1 MLIIRAGLRIRW
13 QPCRIVLWTMRN
25 SGLQA
30 APLKTDVFIV
40 GGGPAGLA
48 AAIAARQK
56 GFRVSVAD
64 SSTPPVDKA
73 CGEGLMPDGIAA
85 LRELGVTIPVG
96 QRFPFRGIRFIEGN
110 LTAQSDFPNERG
122 WGIRRTTLHTALAE
136 RAAALGVE
144 MHWGKRVTGLNGD
157 DSEKVQQHG
166 ELSLEGRAIR
176 ARWIIGADGQNSRVR
191 QWAQF
196 TPARKK
202 GLRYGFSS
210 HFQIAPWA
218 DYVEVH
224 WGADCQIYV
233 TPIGCQEICVAVLTA
248 NPKSRL
254 GDTLKLFP
262 SVARHLQHG
271 IPLTPE
277 MGGVS
282 SSLTMAEVTRKSVV
296 PVALIGDASG
306 SVDAIA
312 GEGLTLAFRQALALA
327 EALERNDLAAYESE
341 HRRGRKRPVMM
352 SRLLMVLSGHRHLRR
367 RVLSAFASEPSLFS
381 KLLAAHT
388 GASVSPLTALQTMWS
403 LGWRIL
409 NPQKTAKSIPI
420 ARESAVSQLG

>member
-1 MLIIRAGLRIRW
+1 
-13 QPCRIVLWTMRN
+13 MRS

-30 APLKTDVFIV
+30 VPLETDVFIV

-85 LRELGVTIPVG
+85 LRGLGVTIPAD
-96 QRFPFRGIRFIEGN
+96 QRFPFRGIRFVERN
-110 LTAQSDFPNERG
+110 LAAQSDFSNERG

-144 MHWGKRVTGLNGD
+144 MHWGKRVMGLNGSHVERD
-157 DSEKVQQHG
+157 EQQG
-166 ELSLEGRAIR
+166 EISLDGRAIR

-191 QWAQF
+191 QWARF
-196 TPARKK
+196 TPAPKK

-210 HFQIAPWA
+210 HFQITPWS

-224 WGADCQIYV
+224 WGRDCQIYV
-233 TPIGCQEICVAVLTA
+233 TPLGRQEICVAVLTA

-254 GDTLKLFP
+254 AEVLKFFP
-262 SVARHLQHG
+262 SVAKRLEQAVA
-271 IPLTPE
+271 LTPE

-282 SSLTMAEVTRKSVV
+282 SSLTIADVTRKSAVS
-296 PVALIGDASG
+296 VALIGDASG

-312 GEGLTLAFRQALALA
+312 GEGLTLAFRQALALG
-327 EALERNDLAAYESE
+327 EALERNDLAAYEVE

-352 SRLLMVLSGHRHLRR
+352 SRLLVVLSKHRRLRH
-367 RVLSAFASEPSLFS
+367 RVFSAFAAEPSLFS

-388 GASVSPLTALQTMWS
+388 GAAVSPLTALQTAWS

-409 NPQKTAKSIPI
+409 NPQKVAKSVPS
-420 ARESAVSQLG
+420 ARESAVSQPG

>member
-1 MLIIRAGLRIRW
+1 
-13 QPCRIVLWTMRN
+13 MRN

-30 APLKTDVFIV
+30 TPLETDVFIV

-56 GFRVSVAD
+56 GFRVSIAD
-64 SSTPPVDKA
+64 SSIPPVDKA

-85 LRELGVTIPVG
+85 LRQLGVTIPG
-96 QRFPFRGIRFIEGN
+96 DQRFPFCGIRFVQGN
-110 LTAQSDFPNERG
+110 LAAQSDFPNEKG

-136 RAAALGVE
+136 RAEALGVE
-144 MHWGKRVTGLNGD
+144 MHWGKRVVGWHGNRG
-157 DSEKVQQHG
+157 ENAEQQG
-166 ELSLEGRAIR
+166 GFSLDGRAIH

-191 QWAQF
+191 QWARF

-202 GLRYGFSS
+202 SLRYGFRS
-210 HFQIAPWA
+210 HFQITPWS

-224 WGADCQIYV
+224 WGPDCQIYV
-233 TPIGCQEICVAVLTA
+233 TPIGRQEICVAVLTA

-254 GDTLKLFP
+254 ADVLKFFP
-262 SVARHLQHG
+262 SVAKRLEHAVALA
-271 IPLTPE
+271 PE

-306 SVDAIA
+306 SVDAVA

-327 EALERNDLAAYESE
+327 EALERNDLAAYEVE
-341 HRRGRKRPVMM
+341 HRRARKRPVMM
-352 SRLLMVLSGHRHLRR
+352 SRLLVALSDHRHLRH
-367 RVLSAFASEPSLFS
+367 RVVSAFASEPSLFS

-388 GASVSPLTALQTMWS
+388 DASVSPLTALQTMWS

-409 NPQKTAKSIPI
+409 NPQKSAKSIPA

>member
-1 MLIIRAGLRIRW
+1 
-13 QPCRIVLWTMRN
+13 MRN
-25 SGLQA
+25 SGPDA
-30 APLKTDVFIV
+30 TPLETDVFIV

-56 GFRVSVAD
+56 GFRTSIAD
-64 SSTPPVDKA
+64 SSIPPVDKA

-85 LRELGVTIPVG
+85 LRELGVTILAD
-96 QRFPFRGIRFIEGN
+96 QRFPFRGIRFVEGN
-110 LTAQSDFPNERG
+110 LAAQSDFPSEKG
-122 WGIRRTTLHTALAE
+122 WGIRRTTLHKALAQ

-144 MHWGKRVTGLNGD
+144 MHWGKRVAGLNASN
-157 DSEKVQQHG
+157 SENGEQHSG
-166 ELSLEGRAIR
+166 ISLEGRAIR

-196 TPARKK
+196 PPVRKR
-202 GLRYGFSS
+202 GLRYGFRS
-210 HFQIAPWA
+210 HFKITPWS

-224 WGADCQIYV
+224 WGSDCQVYV
-233 TPIGCQEICVAVLTA
+233 TPVGRQEICVAVLSA
-248 NPKSRL
+248 SPKSRL
-254 GDTLKLFP
+254 ADTLKLFP
-262 SVARHLQHG
+262 SVANRLQHAVA
-271 IPLTPE
+271 LAPE

-282 SSLTMAEVTRKSVV
+282 SSLTVAQVTRKSGV

-327 EALERNDLAAYESE
+327 EALERNNLASYEVE
-341 HRRGRKRPVMM
+341 HRRGRKQPVMM
-352 SRLLMVLSGHRHLRR
+352 SRLLMTLSDHSHLRH

-388 GASVSPLTALQTMWS
+388 GAAVSPLMALQTMWS

-409 NPQKTAKSIPI
+409 NPQKAAKSIQA
-420 ARESAVSQLG
+420 AREPAVSQLG

>member
-1 MLIIRAGLRIRW
+1 
-13 QPCRIVLWTMRN
+13 MRN
-25 SGLQA
+25 SALQA
-30 APLKTDVFIV
+30 TPLETDVFIV

-56 GFRVSVAD
+56 GFRVAIAD
-64 SSTPPVDKA
+64 SATPPVDKA

-85 LRELGVTIPVG
+85 LRELGVTIPAA
-96 QRFPFRGIRFIEGN
+96 QRFPFRGIRFVEGN
-110 LTAQSDFPNERG
+110 LTVQSDFSNERG

-144 MHWGKRVTGLNGD
+144 MHWGRRVVGLNGNNG
-157 DSEKVQQHG
+157 EKAEQQRG
-166 ELSLEGRAIR
+166 ISLEGRAIR
-176 ARWIIGADGQNSRVR
+176 ARWIIGADGQNSHVR

-210 HFQIAPWA
+210 HFQTTPWS

-224 WGADCQIYV
+224 WGRDCQIYV
-233 TPIGCQEICVAVLTA
+233 TPIGRQEICVAVLTA

-254 GDTLKLFP
+254 ADVLKFFP
-262 SVARHLQHG
+262 SLAKRVEHAVALA
-271 IPLTPE
+271 PE

-282 SSLTMAEVTRKSVV
+282 SSLTMAEVTRKSAI

-327 EALERNDLAAYESE
+327 EALEQNDLAAYEFE
-341 HRRGRKRPVMM
+341 HRRARKRPVMM
-352 SRLLMVLSGHRHLRR
+352 SRLLMVLSEHRYLRY

-388 GASVSPLTALQTMWS
+388 GAAVSPFTALQTMWS
-403 LGWRIL
+403 LGWKIL
-409 NPQKTAKSIPI
+409 NPQKNGQIDSGR
-420 ARESAVSQLG
+420 ARVRRFAAGLTGDRH

>member
-1 MLIIRAGLRIRW
+1 
-13 QPCRIVLWTMRN
+13 MRN
-25 SGLQA
+25 SSLEA
-30 APLKTDVFIV
+30 TPLETDVFIV

-56 GFRVSVAD
+56 GFRASIAD
-64 SSTPPVDKA
+64 SSMPPVDKA
-73 CGEGLMPDGIAA
+73 CGEGLMPEGIAA
-85 LRELGVTIPVG
+85 LRELGVTIPVD
-96 QRFPFRGIRFIEGN
+96 QRFRFRGIRFVEGN
-110 LTAQSDFPNERG
+110 LAAQSDFPNEKG

-136 RAAALGVE
+136 RAEALGVE
-144 MHWGKRVTGLNGD
+144 MHWGKRVVGLNGNN
-157 DSEKVQQHG
+157 SEKAEQQG
-166 ELSLEGRAIR
+166 EIFLERRAIR

-196 TPARKK
+196 TVARMK
-202 GLRYGFSS
+202 GLRYGFRS
-210 HFQIAPWA
+210 HFQITPWS

-224 WGADCQIYV
+224 WGRDCQIYV
-233 TPIGCQEICVAVLTA
+233 TPIGPREVCVAVLTA

-254 GDTLKLFP
+254 VDTLKLFP
-262 SVARHLQHG
+262 FVAKRLQHAV
-271 IPLTPE
+271 PLTPE

-282 SSLTMAEVTRKSVV
+282 SSLTMSAVTRKSAI

-312 GEGLTLAFRQALALA
+312 GEGLTLAFRQSLALA
-327 EALERNDLAAYESE
+327 EALERNDFAIYEVE
-341 HRRGRKRPVMM
+341 YRRIRKRPVMM
-352 SRLLMVLSGHRHLRR
+352 SRLLVALSGHRHLRH
-367 RVLSAFASEPSLFS
+367 RVFSAFASEPSLFS

-388 GASVSPLTALQTMWS
+388 GASVPPLTALQTMWS

-409 NPQKTAKSIPI
+409 NPTKSIQA

>member
-1 MLIIRAGLRIRW
+1 MKNPADYIRVKLPLAETL
-13 QPCRIVLWTMRN
+13 
-25 SGLQA
+25 
-30 APLKTDVFIV
+30 PLKTDVFIV

-48 AAIAARQK
+48 TAIAARQK
-56 GFRVSVAD
+56 GFRVSIAD
-64 SSTPPVDKA
+64 SSIPPVDKA
-73 CGEGLMPDGIAA
+73 CGEGLMPDGIVA
-85 LRELGVTIPVG
+85 LRELGVTIPAD
-96 QRFPFRGIRFIEGN
+96 QRFPFRGIRFVEGD
-110 LTAQSDFPNERG
+110 LAAQSDFSNERG

-144 MHWGKRVTGLNGD
+144 MYWGKRVIGLNGGLNGNN
-157 DSEKVQQHG
+157 SENGEQHG
-166 ELSLEGRAIR
+166 GIFLEGRAIR

-210 HFQIAPWA
+210 HFQTTPWS

-224 WGADCQIYV
+224 WAPNCQIYI
-233 TPIGCQEICVAVLTA
+233 TPIGRQEICVAVLTA
-248 NPKSRL
+248 NPRSRL
-254 GDTLKLFP
+254 ADTLKLFP
-262 SVARHLQHG
+262 SVAGRLQDAVA
-271 IPLTPE
+271 LAPE

-282 SSLTMAEVTRKSVV
+282 SSLSMAEVTRKSAV

-312 GEGLTLAFRQALALA
+312 GEGLTLAFRQALALG
-327 EALERNDLAAYESE
+327 EALERNDLAAYEVE

-352 SRLLMVLSGHRHLRR
+352 SRLLVTLSDHSRLRH

-381 KLLAAHT
+381 RLLAAHT
-388 GASVSPLTALQTMWS
+388 GAAISPLMALRTMCF

-409 NPQKTAKSIPI
+409 NPQKTAKSIRAAHEP
-420 ARESAVSQLG
+420 AVSQPG

>member
-1 MLIIRAGLRIRW
+1 
-13 QPCRIVLWTMRN
+13 MRN
-25 SGLQA
+25 SSA
-30 APLKTDVFIV
+30 EATPLETDVFIV

-48 AAIAARQK
+48 TAIAARQK
-56 GFRVSVAD
+56 GFHVSIAD
-64 SSTPPVDKA
+64 SSIPPVDKA

-85 LRELGVTIPVG
+85 LRELGVTIPADL
-96 QRFPFRGIRFIEGN
+96 RFPFRGIRFVEGN
-110 LTAQSDFPNERG
+110 LAAQSDFPEEGG
-122 WGIRRTTLHTALAE
+122 WGIRRTILHTALAE

-144 MHWGKRVTGLNGD
+144 MHWGKRVVGLNGNNGE
-157 DSEKVQQHG
+157 SGEQHG
-166 ELSLEGRAIR
+166 GISLEGRAIR

-210 HFQIAPWA
+210 HFQITPWS

-224 WGADCQIYV
+224 WGRDCQIYV
-233 TPIGCQEICVAVLTA
+233 TPVGRQEICVAVLTA
-248 NPKSRL
+248 NPRSRL
-254 GDTLKLFP
+254 ADALKLFP
-262 SVARHLQHG
+262 SLAGRLQDAVALA
-271 IPLTPE
+271 PE

-282 SSLTMAEVTRKSVV
+282 SSLTMSAVTRKSAI

-327 EALERNDLAAYESE
+327 EALERNDLAAYEVE
-341 HRRGRKRPVMM
+341 HRHGRKRPVMM
-352 SRLLMVLSGHRHLRR
+352 SRLLVLLVEHRRLRR
-367 RVLSAFASEPSLFS
+367 RVFWAFASEPSLFS
-381 KLLAAHT
+381 KLLAAHA
-388 GASVSPLTALQTMWS
+388 GPAVPPLTALQTMWS

-409 NPQKTAKSIPI
+409 SPQKTAKSIRA
-420 ARESAVSQLG
+420 AREPAVSQLG

>member
-1 MLIIRAGLRIRW
+1 
-13 QPCRIVLWTMRN
+13 MRN
-25 SGLQA
+25 SSVEA
-30 APLKTDVFIV
+30 TPLETDVFIV

-48 AAIAARQK
+48 AAIASRQK
-56 GFRVSVAD
+56 GFRASVAD
-64 SSTPPVDKA
+64 SSIPPVDKA

-85 LRELGVTIPVG
+85 LRELGVTIPAD
-96 QRFPFRGIRFIEGN
+96 QRSPFRGIRFVEGN

-144 MHWGKRVTGLNGD
+144 MHWGKRVIGLNGGLNGNN
-157 DSEKVQQHG
+157 SEGAEQHG
-166 ELSLEGRAIR
+166 GISLEGRAVR
-176 ARWIIGADGQNSRVR
+176 ARWIVGADGQNSHVR
-191 QWAQF
+191 QWARF
-196 TPARKK
+196 IPPRKK

-210 HFQIAPWA
+210 HFQTTPWS

-224 WGADCQIYV
+224 WGPDCQIYV
-233 TPIGCQEICVAVLTA
+233 TPIGRQEICVAVLTA
-248 NPKSRL
+248 DPKSRL
-254 GDTLKLFP
+254 ADVLKLFP
-262 SVARHLQHG
+262 FVAKRLEHAV
-271 IPLTPE
+271 PLAPE

-282 SSLTMAEVTRKSVV
+282 SSLTMAEVTRKSAI

-327 EALERNDLAAYESE
+327 DAFNRNDLAAYEVE

-352 SRLLMVLSGHRHLRR
+352 SRLLVALSEHRHLRH

-381 KLLAAHT
+381 ELLAAHT
-388 GASVSPLTALQTMWS
+388 GASVSLSMVLQTMWS

-409 NPQKTAKSIPI
+409 NLQKNGEVDSVGH
-420 ARESAVSQLG
+420 ESAIS

>member
-1 MLIIRAGLRIRW
+1 
-13 QPCRIVLWTMRN
+13 MRN
-25 SGLQA
+25 SSVEA
-30 APLKTDVFIV
+30 APLETDVFIV

-56 GFRVSVAD
+56 GFRVSIAD
-64 SSTPPVDKA
+64 GSIPPVDKA

-85 LRELGVTIPVG
+85 LRQLGVTIPADH
-96 QRFPFRGIRFIEGN
+96 RFPFRGIRFVEEN
-110 LTAQSDFPNERG
+110 LAVQSDFPNEKG

-144 MHWGKRVTGLNGD
+144 MHWGRRVVGLNGNNG
-157 DSEKVQQHG
+157 EKVEQQEG
-166 ELSLEGRAIR
+166 ISLEGRAIR
-176 ARWIIGADGQNSRVR
+176 ARWIIGADGQNSHVR

-196 TPARKK
+196 TVARKK
-202 GLRYGFSS
+202 GLRYGFRS
-210 HFQIAPWA
+210 HFQITPWS

-224 WGADCQIYV
+224 WGRDCQIYV
-233 TPIGCQEICVAVLTA
+233 TPIGRQEICVAVLTA

-254 GDTLKLFP
+254 ADTLKLFP
-262 SVARHLQHG
+262 SVARHLQHAVA
-271 IPLTPE
+271 LTPE

-282 SSLTMAEVTRKSVV
+282 SSLTMSAVTRKSAI

-306 SVDAIA
+306 SVDAVA
-312 GEGLTLAFRQALALA
+312 GEGLTLAFRQALVLA
-327 EALERNDLAAYESE
+327 EALERNDLAAYEIE

-352 SRLLMVLSGHRHLRR
+352 SRLLVALSGHRRLRH
-367 RVLSAFASEPSLFS
+367 RVFSAFASEPSLFS

-388 GASVSPLTALQTMWS
+388 GAAVPPLTALQTMCS

-409 NPQKTAKSIPI
+409 NPTNSIAA

>member
-1 MLIIRAGLRIRW
+1 
-13 QPCRIVLWTMRN
+13 MRN
-25 SGLQA
+25 SSVEA
-30 APLKTDVFIV
+30 TPLETDIFIV

-48 AAIAARQK
+48 AAIAVRQK
-56 GFRVSVAD
+56 GFRASIAD
-64 SSTPPVDKA
+64 SSVPPVDKA
-73 CGEGLMPDGIAA
+73 CGEGLMPGGIAA
-85 LRELGVTIPVG
+85 LRELGVIIPADL
-96 QRFPFRGIRFIEGN
+96 RFPFRGIRFVEGN
-110 LTAQSDFPNERG
+110 LAAQSDFPNEKG
-122 WGIRRTTLHTALAE
+122 WGIRRTTLHTSLAE

-144 MHWGKRVTGLNGD
+144 MHWGKRVAGLNGK
-157 DSEKVQQHG
+157 ERENGEQHG
-166 ELSLEGRAIR
+166 EISLEGRAIR

-196 TPARKK
+196 TPAREKS
-202 GLRYGFSS
+202 LRYGFRS
-210 HFQIAPWA
+210 HFQMTPWS

-224 WGADCQIYV
+224 WAPDCQIYV
-233 TPIGCQEICVAVLTA
+233 TPIGRQEICVAVLTA

-254 GDTLKLFP
+254 ADTLKLFP
-262 SVARHLQHG
+262 SVANRLQHAVA
-271 IPLTPE
+271 LAPE

-282 SSLTMAEVTRKSVV
+282 SSLAMAEVTRKSAM

-312 GEGLTLAFRQALALA
+312 GEGLTLAFRQALALG
-327 EALERNDLAAYESE
+327 EALERNDLAVYEVE

-352 SRLLMVLSGHRHLRR
+352 SRLLVLLSEHRRLRR
-367 RVLSAFASEPSLFS
+367 RVFCAFASEPSLFS

-388 GASVSPLTALQTMWS
+388 GAAVSPLMALQTMWS

-409 NPQKTAKSIPI
+409 NPQKAAKSVPS

>member
-1 MLIIRAGLRIRW
+1 
-13 QPCRIVLWTMRN
+13 MRN
-25 SGLQA
+25 SSQVDKT
-30 APLKTDVFIV
+30 PLETDVFIV

-48 AAIAARQK
+48 AAIAARQE
-56 GFRVSVAD
+56 GFRVSIAD
-64 SSTPPVDKA
+64 SSIPPVDKA
-73 CGEGLMPDGIAA
+73 CGEGLMPYGVAA
-85 LRELGVTIPVG
+85 LRELGVMIPAD
-96 QRFPFRGIRFIEGN
+96 QRFSFRGIRFVEGN

-122 WGIRRTTLHTALAE
+122 WGIRRTILHTALAE

-144 MHWGKRVTGLNGD
+144 MHWGKRVSGLNGGLNGNN
-157 DSEKVQQHG
+157 SENAKQHG
-166 ELSLEGRAIR
+166 GISLEGRAIR
-176 ARWIIGADGQNSRVR
+176 ARWIIGADGQNSHVR
-191 QWAQF
+191 QWARF
-196 TPARKK
+196 TPARRK

-210 HFQIAPWA
+210 HFQTTPWS

-224 WGADCQIYV
+224 WGRDCQIYV
-233 TPIGCQEICVAVLTA
+233 TPIGRQEICVAVLTA

-254 GDTLKLFP
+254 ADTLKLFP
-262 SVARHLQHG
+262 SVARRLEHAV
-271 IPLTPE
+271 PLAPQ

-282 SSLTMAEVTRKSVV
+282 SSLMLVEVTRKSAI

-352 SRLLMVLSGHRHLRR
+352 SRLLVALSEHRHLRH
-367 RVLSAFASEPSLFS
+367 RVFSAFTSEPSLFS

-388 GASVSPLTALQTMWS
+388 GAAVPPLTALQTMCF

-409 NPQKTAKSIPI
+409 NPQKNGEVHSVE
-420 ARESAVSQLG
+420 RESAVSQLG

>member
-1 MLIIRAGLRIRW
+1 
-13 QPCRIVLWTMRN
+13 MRN
-25 SGLQA
+25 SSVEA
-30 APLKTDVFIV
+30 TPLETDVFIV

-56 GFRVSVAD
+56 GFRVAIAD
-64 SSTPPVDKA
+64 SATPPVDKA

-85 LRELGVTIPVG
+85 LHELGVTIPAA
-96 QRFPFRGIRFIEGN
+96 QRFPFRGIRFVEGN
-110 LTAQSDFPNERG
+110 LAAQSDFLNERG

-144 MHWGKRVTGLNGD
+144 MHWGKRVVVPNGVLNGNN
-157 DSEKVQQHG
+157 SENAQQYG
-166 ELSLEGRAIR
+166 EFSLEGRAIR

-191 QWAQF
+191 QWARF

-210 HFQIAPWA
+210 HFQKTPWS

-224 WGADCQIYV
+224 WGCDCQIYV
-233 TPIGCQEICVAVLTA
+233 TPIGRQEICVAVLTA

-254 GDTLKLFP
+254 ADVLKFFP
-262 SVARHLQHG
+262 SVAKRLEHAVALA
-271 IPLTPE
+271 PE

-282 SSLTMAEVTRKSVV
+282 SSLTMAEVTRKSAI

-327 EALERNDLAAYESE
+327 EALKRNDLAAYEVE

-352 SRLLMVLSGHRHLRR
+352 
-367 RVLSAFASEPSLFS
+367 
-381 KLLAAHT
+381 
-388 GASVSPLTALQTMWS
+388 
-403 LGWRIL
+403 
-409 NPQKTAKSIPI
+409 
-420 ARESAVSQLG
+420 

>member
-1 MLIIRAGLRIRW
+1 
-13 QPCRIVLWTMRN
+13 MRN
-25 SGLQA
+25 SGLRTNS
-30 APLKTDVFIV
+30 LETDVFIV

-48 AAIAARQK
+48 AGIAARQK
-56 GFRVSVAD
+56 GFRVSIAD
-64 SSTPPVDKA
+64 SSIPPVDKA
-73 CGEGLMPDGIAA
+73 CGEGLMPDGMTA
-85 LRELGVTIPVG
+85 LRQLGVTIPAD
-96 QRFPFRGIRFIEGN
+96 QRFPFRGIRFVEGN
-110 LTAQSDFPNERG
+110 LAAQSDFPDEKG

-144 MHWGKRVTGLNGD
+144 MHWGNRVVGLNGN
-157 DSEKVQQHG
+157 SG
-166 ELSLEGRAIR
+166 ENREPYAGISLEGRAIR

-202 GLRYGFSS
+202 SLRYGFRS
-210 HFQIAPWA
+210 HFQLAPWS

-224 WGADCQIYV
+224 WGRDCQIYV
-233 TPIGCQEICVAVLTA
+233 TPIGRQEICVAVLTA

-254 GDTLKLFP
+254 ADVLKFFP
-262 SVARHLQHG
+262 SVAKRLEHAVALA
-271 IPLTPE
+271 PE

-282 SSLTMAEVTRKSVV
+282 SSLTMSAVTRKSTIS
-296 PVALIGDASG
+296 VALIGDASG

-327 EALERNDLAAYESE
+327 EALERNDLAAYEVE

-352 SRLLMVLSGHRHLRR
+352 SRLLVVLTEHRHLRH

-388 GASVSPLTALQTMWS
+388 GAAVSPLMALQTMWS

-409 NPQKTAKSIPI
+409 NPQKTAKSVPA
-420 ARESAVSQLG
+420 ARESSVSQLG

>member
-1 MLIIRAGLRIRW
+1 
-13 QPCRIVLWTMRN
+13 MRN
-25 SGLQA
+25 SDHVEA
-30 APLKTDVFIV
+30 IPLETDVFIV

-56 GFRVSVAD
+56 GLRVSVAD
-64 SSTPPVDKA
+64 SATPPVDKA

-85 LRELGVTIPVG
+85 LRELRVTIPAD

-110 LTAQSDFPNERG
+110 LAAQSEFPNERG

-144 MHWGKRVTGLNGD
+144 MHWGKRVVGWHQNH
-157 DSEKVQQHG
+157 SEGAEQRG
-166 ELSLEGRAIR
+166 EISLEGRAVR

-191 QWAQF
+191 PWAQF
-196 TPARKK
+196 TPAPRR
-202 GLRYGFSS
+202 GLRYGFRS
-210 HFQIAPWA
+210 HFQITPWS

-224 WGADCQIYV
+224 WGRDCQIYV

-254 GDTLKLFP
+254 ADTLQLFP
-262 SVARHLQHG
+262 SVARHLQHA

-277 MGGVS
+277 LGGVS
-282 SSLTMAEVTRKSVV
+282 SSLTMAEVTRKSAV

-327 EALERNDLAAYESE
+327 EALERNDLATYEVE
-341 HRRGRKRPVMM
+341 HRRIRKRPVMM
-352 SRLLMVLSGHRHLRR
+352 SRLLVALSDHRHLRH
-367 RVLSAFASEPSLFS
+367 RVFSAFASEPSLFS

-388 GASVSPLTALQTMWS
+388 GAPVSPLTALQTMWS
-403 LGWRIL
+403 VGRGIL
-409 NPQKTAKSIPI
+409 NPQKTAKSI
-420 ARESAVSQLG
+420 RGSCESAVSQPGQQEAIIELP

>member
-1 MLIIRAGLRIRW
+1 
-13 QPCRIVLWTMRN
+13 MRN
-25 SGLQA
+25 SALQA
-30 APLKTDVFIV
+30 APLETDVFIV

-56 GFRVSVAD
+56 GFRASVAD
-64 SSTPPVDKA
+64 SSIPPVDKA
-73 CGEGLMPDGIAA
+73 CGEGLMPDGITA
-85 LRELGVTIPVG
+85 LRELGVTVPVA
-96 QRFPFRGIRFIEGN
+96 QCFPFRGIRFVEGN

-122 WGIRRTTLHTALAE
+122 WGIRRTTLHTALVE

-144 MHWGKRVTGLNGD
+144 MHWGKRVVGLNGGLNGGLNWNN
-157 DSEKVQQHG
+157 SENAEQQG
-166 ELSLEGRAIR
+166 EISLEGRAIR
-176 ARWIIGADGQNSRVR
+176 ARWVIGADGQNSHVR

-210 HFQIAPWA
+210 HFQITPWS

-224 WGADCQIYV
+224 WGRDCQIYV
-233 TPIGCQEICVAVLTA
+233 TPIGRQEICVAVLTA

-254 GDTLKLFP
+254 ADVLKFFP
-262 SVARHLQHG
+262 SVAKRLEHAVALA
-271 IPLTPE
+271 PE

-282 SSLTMAEVTRKSVV
+282 SWLTMAEVTRKSTIS
-296 PVALIGDASG
+296 VALIGDASG

-327 EALERNDLAAYESE
+327 EALERNDLAAYEVE

-352 SRLLMVLSGHRHLRR
+352 SRLLVVLTEHRHLRH

-388 GASVSPLTALQTMWS
+388 GAAVSPLMALETVWS

-409 NPQKTAKSIPI
+409 NPQKTAKSVPA
-420 ARESAVSQLG
+420 ARESSVSQLG

>member
-1 MLIIRAGLRIRW
+1 
-13 QPCRIVLWTMRN
+13 MRN
-25 SGLQA
+25 SGLRA
-30 APLKTDVFIV
+30 TPLETDVFIV

-56 GFRVSVAD
+56 GFRVGIAD
-64 SSTPPVDKA
+64 SATPPVDKA

-85 LRELGVTIPVG
+85 LRELGVTIPAA
-96 QRFPFRGIRFIEGN
+96 QRFPFRGIRFVDGN
-110 LTAQSDFPNERG
+110 LTAQSDFSNERG
-122 WGIRRTTLHTALAE
+122 WGIRRTTLHAALAE

-144 MHWGKRVTGLNGD
+144 MHWGKRVAGLNGNN
-157 DSEKVQQHG
+157 SENAAQHV
-166 ELSLEGRAIR
+166 EISLEGRAIR

-196 TPARKK
+196 TPAGKK
-202 GLRYGFSS
+202 GLRCGFRS
-210 HFQIAPWA
+210 HFQTTPWS

-224 WGADCQIYV
+224 WGPDCQIYV
-233 TPIGCQEICVAVLTA
+233 TPIGRQEICVAVLTA

-254 GDTLKLFP
+254 ADMLKFFP
-262 SVARHLQHG
+262 SVARRLEHAVA
-271 IPLTPE
+271 LTPE

-282 SSLTMAEVTRKSVV
+282 SSLTMAEVTRNLAI

-327 EALERNDLAAYESE
+327 NALERNNLAAYEVE

-352 SRLLMVLSGHRHLRR
+352 SRLLVALSEHRSLRR

-388 GASVSPLTALQTMWS
+388 GAAVRPLTVLQTMWF

-409 NPQKTAKSIPI
+409 NPQKTAKSVPA

>member
-1 MLIIRAGLRIRW
+1 
-13 QPCRIVLWTMRN
+13 MRN
-25 SGLQA
+25 SSA
-30 APLKTDVFIV
+30 EATPLETDVFIV

-48 AAIAARQK
+48 AAIAVRQK
-56 GFRVSVAD
+56 GFRACIAD
-64 SSTPPVDKA
+64 SSIPPVDKA

-85 LRELGVTIPVG
+85 LRELGVIIPADL
-96 QRFPFRGIRFIEGN
+96 RFPFRGIRFVEGN
-110 LTAQSDFPNERG
+110 LAAQSDFPNEKG
-122 WGIRRTTLHTALAE
+122 WGIRRTTLHTSLAE

-144 MHWGKRVTGLNGD
+144 MHWGKRVARLNGNGG
-157 DSEKVQQHG
+157 QHG
-166 ELSLEGRAIR
+166 EISLEGRAIR
-176 ARWIIGADGQNSRVR
+176 ARWIIAADGQNSPVR

-196 TPARKK
+196 APARKK
-202 GLRYGFSS
+202 GLRYGFRS
-210 HFQIAPWA
+210 HFQIAPWS

-224 WGADCQIYV
+224 WAPDCQIYV
-233 TPIGCQEICVAVLTA
+233 TPIGRQEICVAVLTA

-254 GDTLKLFP
+254 ADTLKLFP
-262 SVARHLQHG
+262 SVASRLQHAVA
-271 IPLTPE
+271 LAPE

-282 SSLTMAEVTRKSVV
+282 SSLAMAYVTRKSAI

-312 GEGLTLAFRQALALA
+312 GEGLTLAFRQALALG
-327 EALERNDLAAYESE
+327 EALERNDLAAYEVA

-352 SRLLMVLSGHRHLRR
+352 SRLLVLLSEHRRLRR
-367 RVLSAFASEPSLFS
+367 RVFSAFASEPSLFS

-388 GASVSPLTALQTMWS
+388 GAAVSPLMALQTMCS

-409 NPQKTAKSIPI
+409 NPQKAAKSVPS

>member
-1 MLIIRAGLRIRW
+1 
-13 QPCRIVLWTMRN
+13 MRN
-25 SGLQA
+25 SGHVEA
-30 APLKTDVFIV
+30 TPLETDVFIV

-48 AAIAARQK
+48 AAIAARRK
-56 GFRVSVAD
+56 GLRVSMAD
-64 SSTPPVDKA
+64 RATPPVDKA

-85 LRELGVTIPVG
+85 LRELEVTIPAD
-96 QRFPFRGIRFIEGN
+96 QCFPFRGIRFIEGN
-110 LTAQSDFPNERG
+110 LVAQSDFPNERG

-144 MHWGKRVTGLNGD
+144 MHWGKRVVGFQENH
-157 DSEKVQQHG
+157 SEDAEQPGKISV
-166 ELSLEGRAIR
+166 EGRAVR

-191 QWAQF
+191 QWARF

-210 HFQIAPWA
+210 HFQTTPWS

-224 WGADCQIYV
+224 WGRNCQIYV
-233 TPIGCQEICVAVLTA
+233 TPIGRQEICVAVLTA

-254 GDTLKLFP
+254 TDTLKLFP
-262 SVARHLQHG
+262 SVARHLQHA
-271 IPLTPE
+271 IPLTSE
-277 MGGVS
+277 LGGVS
-282 SSLTMAEVTRKSVV
+282 SSLTMTEVIRKSAV

-312 GEGLTLAFRQALALA
+312 GDGLTLAFRQALALA
-327 EALERNDLAAYESE
+327 KALERNDLATYEVE
-341 HRRGRKRPVMM
+341 HRRIRKQPVMM
-352 SRLLMVLSGHRHLRR
+352 SRLLVALSDHRHLRH
-367 RVLSAFASEPSLFS
+367 RVFSAFASEPSLFS

-388 GASVSPLTALQTMWS
+388 GAPVSPLAALQTMGS

-409 NPQKTAKSIPI
+409 NPQKTAKSIR
-420 ARESAVSQLG
+420 ASCESALSQPG

>member
-1 MLIIRAGLRIRW
+1 
-13 QPCRIVLWTMRN
+13 MRN
-25 SGLQA
+25 SGHIETT
-30 APLKTDVFIV
+30 PLETDVFIV
-40 GGGPAGLA
+40 GGGPAGLS

-64 SSTPPVDKA
+64 SAIPPVDKS

-85 LRELGVTIPVG
+85 LRQLGVTIPAD
-96 QRFPFRGIRFIEGN
+96 QRFPFRGIRFVEGN
-110 LTAQSDFPNERG
+110 LAAQSDYPDEKG

-144 MHWGKRVTGLNGD
+144 MHWGRRVVGLNGN
-157 DSEKVQQHG
+157 SGEKVEQQEG
-166 ELSLEGRAIR
+166 IFLEGRAIR
-176 ARWIIGADGQNSRVR
+176 ARWIVGADGQNSRVR

-202 GLRYGFSS
+202 GLRYGFRS
-210 HFQIAPWA
+210 HFQTAPWS

-224 WGADCQIYV
+224 WGPDCQIYV
-233 TPIGCQEICVAVLTA
+233 TPIGREEICVAVLTA

-254 GDTLKLFP
+254 ADTLKLFP
-262 SVARHLQHG
+262 SVARRLQHAVQ
-271 IPLTPE
+271 LTPE

-282 SSLTMAEVTRKSVV
+282 SSLTMSAVTRKSAVA
-296 PVALIGDASG
+296 VALIGDASG

-312 GEGLTLAFRQALALA
+312 GEGLTLAFRQALDLG
-327 EALERNDLAAYESE
+327 EALKRNDLAAYEVE

-352 SRLLMVLSGHRHLRR
+352 SRLLMALSDHRHLRR
-367 RVLSAFASEPSLFS
+367 RVFSAFASEPALFS

-388 GASVSPLTALQTMWS
+388 GAAVPPLTALQTMCS

-409 NPQKTAKSIPI
+409 NPTKSIAA

>member
-1 MLIIRAGLRIRW
+1 
-13 QPCRIVLWTMRN
+13 MRN
-25 SGLQA
+25 SSVEA
-30 APLKTDVFIV
+30 TPLETDVFIV

-56 GFRVSVAD
+56 GFRVAIAD
-64 SSTPPVDKA
+64 SATPPVDKA

-85 LRELGVTIPVG
+85 LHELGVTIPAA
-96 QRFPFRGIRFIEGN
+96 QRFPFRGIRFVEGN
-110 LTAQSDFPNERG
+110 LAAQSDFLNERG

-144 MHWGKRVTGLNGD
+144 MHWGKRVVVPNGVLNGNN
-157 DSEKVQQHG
+157 SENAEQHG
-166 ELSLEGRAIR
+166 GISLEERVIR

-196 TPARKK
+196 APARKK

-210 HFQIAPWA
+210 HFQTTPWS
-218 DYVEVH
+218 V
-224 WGADCQIYV
+224 YV
-233 TPIGCQEICVAVLTA
+233 TPIGRQEICVAVLTA

-254 GDTLKLFP
+254 ADVLKFFP
-262 SVARHLQHG
+262 SAAKRLEHAVA
-271 IPLTPE
+271 LTPE

-282 SSLTMAEVTRKSVV
+282 SSLTMAEVTRKSAI

-327 EALERNDLAAYESE
+327 EALKRNDLAAYEVE

-352 SRLLMVLSGHRHLRR
+352 ARLLMVLSNHRHLRH
-367 RVLSAFASEPSLFS
+367 RVLSAFAAEPVLFS

-388 GASVSPLTALQTMWS
+388 GASVSPLTALQTIWS

-409 NPQKTAKSIPI
+409 NPQKTAKSIQT
-420 ARESAVSQLG
+420 ARESAVSQMG

>member
-1 MLIIRAGLRIRW
+1 
-13 QPCRIVLWTMRN
+13 MRN
-25 SGLQA
+25 SALQA
-30 APLKTDVFIV
+30 TPLETDVFIV

-48 AAIAARQK
+48 AAIAARQQ
-56 GFRVSVAD
+56 GFRVAIAD
-64 SSTPPVDKA
+64 SATPPVDKA

-85 LRELGVTIPVG
+85 LDELGVTIPAA
-96 QRFPFRGIRFIEGN
+96 QRFPFRGIRFVEGN
-110 LTAQSDFPNERG
+110 LAAQSDFLNERG

-144 MHWGKRVTGLNGD
+144 MHWGKRVVVPNGVLNGNN
-157 DSEKVQQHG
+157 SENAQQYG
-166 ELSLEGRAIR
+166 EFSLEGRAIR

-191 QWAQF
+191 QWARF

-210 HFQIAPWA
+210 HFQKTPWS

-224 WGADCQIYV
+224 WGCDCQIYV
-233 TPIGCQEICVAVLTA
+233 TPIGRQEICVAVLTA

-254 GDTLKLFP
+254 ADVLKFFP
-262 SVARHLQHG
+262 SVAKRLEHAVA
-271 IPLTPE
+271 LTPE

-282 SSLTMAEVTRKSVV
+282 SSLTMAEVTRKSAI

-327 EALERNDLAAYESE
+327 EALKRNDLAAYEVE

-352 SRLLMVLSGHRHLRR
+352 SRLLMVLSEHRHLRH
-367 RVLSAFASEPSLFS
+367 RVFSAFASEPSLFS

-388 GASVSPLTALQTMWS
+388 GTSVSPLTALQTIWS

-409 NPQKTAKSIPI
+409 NPQETVKSIQA

>member
-1 MLIIRAGLRIRW
+1 
-13 QPCRIVLWTMRN
+13 MRN
-25 SGLQA
+25 SSVEA
-30 APLKTDVFIV
+30 TPLETDVFIV

-56 GFRVSVAD
+56 GFRASIAD
-64 SSTPPVDKA
+64 SSIPPVDKA

-85 LRELGVTIPVG
+85 LRQLGVTIPAD
-96 QRFPFRGIRFIEGN
+96 QRFPFRGIRFVEGN
-110 LTAQSDFPNERG
+110 LAAQSDFPNEKG
-122 WGIRRTTLHTALAE
+122 WGIRRTTLHKALAE

-144 MHWGKRVTGLNGD
+144 THWGKRVVGLNGNNC
-157 DSEKVQQHG
+157 EKAEQPG
-166 ELSLEGRAIR
+166 GISLEGRAIR

-202 GLRYGFSS
+202 GLRYGFRS
-210 HFQIAPWA
+210 HFQITPWS

-224 WGADCQIYV
+224 WGRDCQIYI
-233 TPIGCQEICVAVLTA
+233 TPIGSREICVAVLSA

-254 GDTLKLFP
+254 ADTLKLFP
-262 SVARHLQHG
+262 FVAKCLQHAVS
-271 IPLTPE
+271 LTPE

-282 SSLTMAEVTRKSVV
+282 SSLTMVEVTRKSA

-312 GEGLTLAFRQALALA
+312 GEGLTLAFRQALVLA
-327 EALERNDLAAYESE
+327 EALERNDLAAYEVE
-341 HRRGRKRPVMM
+341 HRRGRKRPMMM
-352 SRLLMVLSGHRHLRR
+352 SRLLVVLSEHSHLRR
-367 RVLSAFASEPSLFS
+367 RVLSVFASEPSLFS
-381 KLLAAHT
+381 KLLAAHA
-388 GASVSPLTALQTMWS
+388 GAPVAPLLALQTFTS

-409 NPQKTAKSIPI
+409 IPRKMVKPI
-420 ARESAVSQLG
+420 RSVRESAISQAG

>member
-1 MLIIRAGLRIRW
+1 
-13 QPCRIVLWTMRN
+13 MRN
-25 SGLQA
+25 SSVETT
-30 APLKTDVFIV
+30 PLETDVFIV

-56 GFRVSVAD
+56 GFRASIAD
-64 SSTPPVDKA
+64 SSIPPVDKA

-85 LRELGVTIPVG
+85 LRQLGVTIPAN
-96 QRFPFRGIRFIEGN
+96 QRFSFRGIRFVEEN
-110 LTAQSDFPNERG
+110 LAAQSDFPNEKG

-144 MHWGKRVTGLNGD
+144 MHWGRRVIGLNGGLNG
-157 DSEKVQQHG
+157 SNIEKD
-166 ELSLEGRAIR
+166 EIFLERRVIR
-176 ARWIIGADGQNSRVR
+176 ARWIIGADGQNSHVR
-191 QWAQF
+191 QWALF
-196 TPARKK
+196 TPVRKR

-210 HFQIAPWA
+210 HFQITPWS

-224 WGADCQIYV
+224 WGRDCQIYV
-233 TPIGCQEICVAVLTA
+233 TPIGRQEICVAVLTA

-254 GDTLKLFP
+254 ADMLKLFP
-262 SVARHLQHG
+262 FVAKQLQHAVA
-271 IPLTPE
+271 LTPE

-282 SSLTMAEVTRKSVV
+282 SSLTMSAVTRKSPI

-312 GEGLTLAFRQALALA
+312 GEGLTLAFRQALVLA
-327 EALERNDLAAYESE
+327 EALERNDLAAYEIE

-352 SRLLMVLSGHRHLRR
+352 SRLLVALSGHRRLRH
-367 RVLSAFASEPSLFS
+367 RVFSAFASAPSLFS

-388 GASVSPLTALQTMWS
+388 GAAVPPLTALQTMCS

-409 NPQKTAKSIPI
+409 NPTNSIAA